1 MLQFRHNSGAFI
13 AMNYAPILKRCIP
26 MNLKINKSVNKQS

>member
-13 AMNYAPILKRCIP
+13 AMVLKFFKTLYSNEP
-26 MNLKINKSVNKQS
+26 KDKKICE